1 MRTGEVPRVLGDVW
15 KWMLAWG
22 VITIIVGV
30 LVLVWPGISI
40 TVASVL
46 FGVYLLLSGIAEIAF
61 AFTLDSTAGTRV
73 LLFISGALSIV
84 LGVLA
89 FRHFSE
95 GSATLLLA
103 IWIGVAFI
111 YYGVTEIAIAFSY
124 PLLPGRGWYVF
135 VGIVSMIAG
144 VVVLLWP
151 FDSIRTLALVVGICL
166 VLLGLSQVVSAF
178 RARSV
183 GKDIEHQFQ
192 RLPGSA
198 S

>member
-1 MRTGEVPRVLGDVW
+1 
-15 KWMLAWG
+15 MLAWG
-22 VITIIVGV
+22 VITIIVCV

-46 FGVYLLLSGIAEIAF
+46 FGVYLLLSGIAEVAF
-61 AFTLDSTAGTRV
+61 AFTLDTTAGTRV

-84 LGVLA
+84 LGALA
-89 FRHFSE
+89 FRHFGE

-124 PLLPGRGWYVF
+124 PMLARARLVCVRRDFKRDCRRGCAAVAVRF
-135 VGIVSMIAG
+135 H
-144 VVVLLWP
+144 
-151 FDSIRTLALVVGICL
+151 RELALVIGIWL
-166 VLLGLSQVVSAF
+166 VLLGLFQVVSAF
-178 RARSV
+178 RARGV
-183 GKDIEHQFQ
+183 GKDIEHEFN
-192 RLPGSA
+192 RLAGST

>member
-1 MRTGEVPRVLGDVW
+1 MSTGELPRVLGDVW

-22 VITIIVGV
+22 VVTIAVGV
-30 LVLVWPGISI
+30 LVLLWPGISI

-46 FGVYLLLSGIAEIAF
+46 FGVYLLLSGIAEVAL
-61 AFTLDSTAGTRV
+61 AFTLDTSGGNRL
-73 LLFISGALSIV
+73 LLFISGALSVV

-95 GSATLLLA
+95 GSAVLLLA

-111 YYGVTEIAIAFSY
+111 YFGVTEIAIAFSY
-124 PLLPGRGWYVF
+124 SLLPGRGSYVF
-135 VGIVSMIAG
+135 VGILSMIAG

-151 FDSIRTLALVVGICL
+151 FDSISMLALVVGIWL

-183 GKDIEHQFQ
+183 GRDIEHGFQ
-192 RLPGSA
+192 RLTGSV

>member
-1 MRTGEVPRVLGDVW
+1 MSTGEVPRVLGDVW
-15 KWMLAWG
+15 KWMLCWG

-46 FGVYLLLSGIAEIAF
+46 FGVYLLLSGIAAVVLAF
-61 AFTLDSTAGTRV
+61 MLDTSGGNRV

-95 GSATLLLA
+95 GSAVLLLA

-111 YYGVTEIAIAFSY
+111 YLGATDIAIAFSY
-124 PLLPGRGWYVF
+124 PLMPGRGSYVF
-135 VGIVSMIAG
+135 VGILSVIAG
-144 VVVLLWP
+144 AVVLLWP
-151 FDSIRTLALVVGICL
+151 FDSIRTLALVVGIWL

-183 GKDIEHQFQ
+183 GHDMERGLQ
-192 RLPGSA
+192 RVTGTVS
-198 S
+198 

>member
-1 MRTGEVPRVLGDVW
+1 MSAEPARVLGDVW
-15 KWMLAWG
+15 KSMLAWG
-22 VITIIVGV
+22 LITIIVGV

-46 FGVYLLLSGIAEIAF
+46 FGVYLLLSGIAEVAL
-61 AFTLDSTAGTRV
+61 AFTLDTSGGARV
-73 LLFISGALSIV
+73 LLFITGALSIV

-89 FRHFSE
+89 FRHFSQ
-95 GSATLLLA
+95 GSAVLLLA

-124 PLLPGRGWYVF
+124 SLLPGRGSYVF
-135 VGIVSMIAG
+135 VGILSVIAG

-151 FDSIRTLALVVGICL
+151 FDSIRMLALVVGIWL
-166 VLLGLSQVVSAF
+166 VLIGLSQVVSAF

-183 GKDIEHQFQ
+183 GQHIEHGVQ
-192 RLPGSA
+192 RVTGSV

>member
-1 MRTGEVPRVLGDVW
+1 MSTGEVARVLGDVW

-22 VITIIVGV
+22 VVTIIVGV

-46 FGVYLLLSGIAEIAF
+46 FGVYLLLSGIAEVALAF
-61 AFTLDSTAGTRV
+61 MLDTSGGNRV

-95 GSATLLLA
+95 GSAVLLLA
-103 IWIGVAFI
+103 IWIGFI
-111 YYGVTEIAIAFSY
+111 YLGATDIAIAFSY
-124 PLLPGRGWYVF
+124 PLLPGRGSYVF
-135 VGIVSMIAG
+135 VGILSVIAG

-151 FDSIRTLALVVGICL
+151 FDSISMLALVVGIWL

-178 RARSV
+178 RARSI
-183 GKDIEHQFQ
+183 GQDIEPGFQ
-192 RLPGSA
+192 RLTGSV